1 MKRGATIARDGFV
14 LLAVLFVLLALFA
27 LSAPF
32 LATARNADAAS
43 QHASDRVQLGLAL
56 DGAARR
62 GRSGLQATHPAID
75 ETPYYDGL
83 DELDVDVAASE
94 GYPDP
99 HDAEGV
105 AWDAEAA
112 ILNLSIVGPDNPL
125 LKRSMDRLDDLGV
138 LVVAGG
144 ATGRTA

>member
-1 MKRGATIARDGFV
+1 MRCRATVSRDGFV

-83 DELDVDVAASE
+83 DELDVDVMASR
-94 GYPDP
+94 GTPIP
-99 HDAEGV
+99 TTRRVSPGTPRPWTSPRGSTSARR
-105 AWDAEAA
+105 AR
-112 ILNLSIVGPDNPL
+112 
-125 LKRSMDRLDDLGV
+125 RSS
-138 LVVAGG
+138 
-144 ATGRTA
+144 RTCSPGSLA

>member
-56 DGAARR
+56 AGAARR
-62 GRSGLQATHPAID
+62 GRSGLQAT
-75 ETPYYDGL
+75 
-83 DELDVDVAASE
+83 
-94 GYPDP
+94 
-99 HDAEGV
+99 
-105 AWDAEAA
+105 
-112 ILNLSIVGPDNPL
+112 
-125 LKRSMDRLDDLGV
+125 
-138 LVVAGG
+138 
-144 ATGRTA
+144 